1 MKILFSGDSF
11 TYGDEIVD
19 NETFRF
25 SRLVC
30 NHFSAEEVNL
40 GENAASNDKI
50 VRNVF
55 EYLSLWDVDAVVIQF
70 SVLSR
75 FDAYRSD
82 TKKWDSITPSDVG
95 GAFDHADNFRKSKA
109 KPYYKY
115 IQDNIVDQQR
125 YFQQI
130 LLLQLYLKQKNIPY
144 VMLHL
149 EDFHY
154 KQHHLYRPNYFK
166 DECEDFESIIPNL
179 IGKHFTENF
188 CPDLRKKGHPDKH
201 GTHPNPKG
209 HRLIADH
216 IISKL

>member
-82 TKKWDSITPSDVG
+82 TKKWDSVTPSDVG

-109 KPYYKY
+109 KLYYKY
-115 IQDNIVDQQR
+115 IQD
-125 YFQQI
+125 
-130 LLLQLYLKQKNIPY
+130 L
-144 VMLHL
+144 
-149 EDFHY
+149 
-154 KQHHLYRPNYFK
+154 
-166 DECEDFESIIPNL
+166 SL
-179 IGKHFTENF
+179 I
-188 CPDLRKKGHPDKH
+188 
-201 GTHPNPKG
+201 
-209 HRLIADH
+209 H
-216 IISKL
+216 I

>member
-75 FDAYRSD
+75 FDAYRWD
-82 TKKWDSITPSDVG
+82 TNLSLIHISEPT
-95 GAFDHADNFRKSKA
+95 R
-109 KPYYKY
+109 PY
-115 IQDNIVDQQR
+115 
-125 YFQQI
+125 
-130 LLLQLYLKQKNIPY
+130 
-144 VMLHL
+144 
-149 EDFHY
+149 
-154 KQHHLYRPNYFK
+154 
-166 DECEDFESIIPNL
+166 
-179 IGKHFTENF
+179 
-188 CPDLRKKGHPDKH
+188 
-201 GTHPNPKG
+201 
-209 HRLIADH
+209 
-216 IISKL
+216 

>member
-82 TKKWDSITPSDVG
+82 TKKWDSITPSDIG
-95 GAFDHADNFRKSKA
+95 GAFDHADSFRKSKA

-115 IQDNIVDQQR
+115 IQDDIVDQQR
-125 YFQQI
+125 YYQQV

-144 VMLHL
+144 VMLQL
-149 EDFHY
+149 EDPDYSTH
-154 KQHHLYRPNYFK
+154 KIHEPNYYK
-166 DECEDFESIIPNL
+166 DLCEDFECIIPNL
-179 IGKHFTENF
+179 IGPHFTDNF
-188 CPDLRKKGHPDKH
+188 CPDRRAEGFPHLH
-201 GTHPNPKG
+201 GTHPNYNG
-209 HRLIADH
+209 HRIIADH